1 MEDADIILL
10 SAPSVVLFASCNVP
24 VKLRCKGHFTF
35 YSLLLLTVI
44 DYIILILSILVNEQL
59 CCLKA
64 KERDALSAAKRIKM
78 LLIERDKSVKDI
90 AAVLEIAPQSVS
102 NKLYRDSFTFDE
114 VVKICNFL
122 DADVQI
128 VTRDTHKTF

>member
-1 MEDADIILL
+1 M
-10 SAPSVVLFASCNVP
+10 
-24 VKLRCKGHFTF
+24 
-35 YSLLLLTVI
+35 
-44 DYIILILSILVNEQL
+44 
-59 CCLKA
+59 
-64 KERDALSAAKRIKM
+64 SAAKRIKM

-128 VTRDTHKTF
+128 ITRDTHKAF

>member
-1 MEDADIILL
+1 M
-10 SAPSVVLFASCNVP
+10 VLFASCNV
-24 VKLRCKGHFTF
+24 LGRLECKGLFIF
-35 YSLLLLTVI
+35 YSLLLLTVF
-44 DYIILILSILVNEQL
+44 DYIILILSIVVNEQL
-59 CCLKA
+59 YCFKA

-128 VTRDTHKTF
+128 ITRDTHKAF

>member
-1 MEDADIILL
+1 M
-10 SAPSVVLFASCNVP
+10 
-24 VKLRCKGHFTF
+24 
-35 YSLLLLTVI
+35 LTVI
-44 DYIILILSILVNEQL
+44 DYIILILSIIVNDNL
-59 CCLKA
+59 SYLRA
-64 KERDALSAAKRIKM
+64 KECDALSAAKRIKM

-90 AAVLEIAPQSVS
+90 ATILGIAPQSVS

-114 VVKICNFL
+114 VVKICDFL

>member
-1 MEDADIILL
+1 MF
-10 SAPSVVLFASCNVP
+10 S
-24 VKLRCKGHFTF
+24 

-44 DYIILILSILVNEQL
+44 DYIILIMSIIVNDNLSYLH
-59 CCLKA
+59 A

-90 AAVLEIAPQSVS
+90 AAVLGIAPQSVS

-114 VVKICNFL
+114 VVKICDFL